1 LSAGVTYF
9 LNNSLFLDF
18 NYTYSKPN
26 VAEFNIA
33 SPYRNPAEGSSELG
47 FEGTLIGSATRDI
60 STNTILLTLN
70 WAF

>member
-1 LSAGVTYF
+1 L
-9 LNNSLFLDF
+9 

-33 SPYRNPAEGSSELG
+33 SPYKNPAEGSSDLG
-47 FEGTLIGSATRDI
+47 FEGTLVGSATRDI
-60 STNTILLTLN
+60 STNSILLTLN